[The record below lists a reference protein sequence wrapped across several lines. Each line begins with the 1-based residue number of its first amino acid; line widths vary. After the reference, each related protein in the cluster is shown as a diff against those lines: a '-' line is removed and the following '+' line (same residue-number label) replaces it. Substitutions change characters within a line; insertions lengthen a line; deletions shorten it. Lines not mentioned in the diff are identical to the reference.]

1 MSELYRVYEWRSPEH
16 KSYIGYTGLPMNKRS
31 CGQNGWGYLQMEGTP
46 IAEAVKKFSFENME
60 QNILRLCTTKEE
72 AQFYER
78 YYILM
83 KDTLY
88 PNGYNTNFGTLSNKE
103 KKEKVYGRKPGWPT
117 PSVGISRTD
126 EVKEKIR
133 ETAVSKGQM
142 NGQSVVQKDD
152 DGNIVNTYSS
162 ISEAARAVDG
172 SADKIRT
179 CLRGKKKHYRDYR
192 WETCGDIVSE
202 NEPIHIFQY
211 VNKNFEPVAEY
222 KSLKEAERETGIS
235 RKMIRDCING
245 KRERAGNYFW
255 ERA

>member
-60 QNILRLCTTKEE
+60 QNILRLCITKEE

-88 PNGYNTNFGTLSNKE
+88 PNGYNTNFGTHPNIE
-103 KKEKVYGRKPGWPT
+103 KKEKVIKTGKPGWPAP
-117 PSVGISRTD
+117 PSGVPRTD
-126 EVKEKIR
+126 EVKEKLRNIS
-133 ETAVSKGQM
+133 VSR
-142 NGQSVVQKDD
+142 NGQSVIQKDD
-152 DGNIVNTYSS
+152 DGNTVNIYSS
-162 ISEAARAVDG
+162 ISEAAESVDG
-172 SADKIRT
+172 DSEKIRL
-179 CLRGKKKHYRDYR
+179 CLRGQRKHYRGYR
-192 WETCGDIVSE
+192 WETNGIEVGV
-202 NEPIHIFQY
+202 NNPVRILQY
-211 VNKNFEPVAEY
+211 VNKNYEPVAEY
-222 KSLKEAERETGIS
+222 GSLREAERETGVN
-235 RKMIRDCING
+235 RRLIRDCIDG
-245 KRERAGNYFW
+245 KRERAGNYIW